1 MIYKILIVDDHLVVR
16 EGLKLILE
24 TNEQFQV
31 VGEAENGAEALP
43 MMKELHPDVIL
54 MDLNMPVMGGL
65 ETMQELKKQGSSIPV
80 IILTTYNEDD
90 LMISGLAMGAKGYLL
105 KDTSRE
111 NLFRNIES
119 AVRGET
125 LLSADIMERVITARA
140 QQKDS
145 ISPQNEAARLTDKET
160 LILQAVARGFKSKVI
175 AIDMGISERTVKAH
189 LTTIYN
195 KLGVDSRSQAVA
207 VALERGILDQ
217 TKGNNDEYDFPGL

>member
-1 MIYKILIVDDHLVVR
+1 MIVYKILIVDDHLVVR

-43 MMKELHPDVIL
+43 MIKELHPDVIL

-65 ETMQELKKQGSSIPV
+65 ETMQELKKQGSPIPV
-80 IILTTYNEDD
+80 IILTTYNEDE

-140 QQKDS
+140 QQKDA

-189 LTTIYN
+189 LTAIYN

-207 VALERGILDQ
+207 VALERGIL
-217 TKGNNDEYDFPGL
+217 EM

>member
-1 MIYKILIVDDHLVVR
+1 MIVYKILIVDDHLVVR

-43 MMKELHPDVIL
+43 MIKELHPDVIL

-160 LILQAVARGFKSKVI
+160 IILQAVARGFKSKVI

-189 LTTIYN
+189 LTAIYN

-207 VALERGILDQ
+207 VALERGIL
-217 TKGNNDEYDFPGL
+217 EM

>member
-1 MIYKILIVDDHLVVR
+1 MVYKILIVDDHLVVR

-43 MMKELHPDVIL
+43 MIKELHPDVIL

-80 IILTTYNEDD
+80 IILTTYNEDE

-189 LTTIYN
+189 LTAIYN

-207 VALERGILDQ
+207 VALERGIM
-217 TKGNNDEYDFPGL
+217 EM